1 MVVGGGIMQL
11 ADKPAVGQLPN
22 QTKISRN
29 LFNIL
34 SHNIVLWLFSN
45 LELPLS
51 HNT

>member
-22 QTKISRN
+22 QTKICLY

-34 SHNIVLWLFSN
+34 SHNHVLWLFSN